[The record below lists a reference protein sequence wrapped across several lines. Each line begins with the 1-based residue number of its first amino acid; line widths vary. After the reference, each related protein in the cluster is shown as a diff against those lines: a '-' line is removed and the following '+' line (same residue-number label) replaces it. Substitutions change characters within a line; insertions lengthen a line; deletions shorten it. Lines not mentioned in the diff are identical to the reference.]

1 MGAGSTSRISWNSY
15 ASAFAPGLKSR
26 GVAWKL
32 LERTGAMFELL
43 TNTGLEGKKAGES
56 ARRLLFGDIEPG
68 FSELFGELDLDGT
81 KTGAS
86 AWRLLDVIV
95 LGRFLFGR
103 MELMRLVDVVCVTV
117 LSGELGEESG
127 GWYKCVWPEEDEGE
141 SFMGSGCSSGA
152 GAVHECGC
160 RSSSENTMARFER
173 DARSRHGVKLPLGH
187 SFLL

>member
-15 ASAFAPGLKSR
+15 ASAFAPGMKSR

-32 LERTGAMFELL
+32 LDDTGAMFELL
-43 TNTGLEGKKAGES
+43 TNTGLEGKKSGES
-56 ARRLLFGDIEPG
+56 ARRLLFGDIRPG

-103 MELMRLVDVVCVTV
+103 MELMRLVDVVCATV

-127 GWYKCVWPEEDEGE
+127 GWYECVVLERRNREEFYGIR
-141 SFMGSGCSSGA
+141 
-152 GAVHECGC
+152 VQLRC
-160 RSSSENTMARFER
+160 RSCARTWL
-173 DARSRHGVKLPLGH
+173 SKQQ
-187 SFLL
+187 